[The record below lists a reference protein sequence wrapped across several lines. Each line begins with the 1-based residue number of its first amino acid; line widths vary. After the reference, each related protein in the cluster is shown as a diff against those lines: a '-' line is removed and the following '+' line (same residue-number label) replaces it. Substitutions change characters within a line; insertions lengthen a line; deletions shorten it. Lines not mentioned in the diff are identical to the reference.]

1 MPIVVTVIDTSH
13 FVGWLAAVTYLDEVE
28 MASVEDMVDK
38 VIARLEATRE
48 RPPGNAPPP
57 RRFDGMVAASMSR
70 LNVIDHGNNEQ
81 IKIGKDLVDTGSF
94 PRFRDTLARLT
105 PRFAP
110 GAFAHLQHCDLGQ
123 NIRLMELFA
132 DTWRVPIVA
141 GTDMDNAHFR
151 VNHGN
156 YVRVHPV
163 RPGGDRPKADT
174 FFWRP

>member
-13 FVGWLAAVTYLDEVE
+13 FVGWIAAVTYLNEVE
-28 MASVEDMVDK
+28 MTGIEDMVGK
-38 VIARLEATRE
+38 VIDHLARNPEPAPFT
-48 RPPGNAPPP
+48 PPP
-57 RRFDGMVAASMSR
+57 NPGARPAKMSR

-94 PRFRDTLARLT
+94 PRFRDTLARLA
-105 PRFAP
+105 PHFAP

-141 GTDMDNAHFR
+141 GTDMDNPHFR

-156 YVRVHPV
+156 YVRVHPA
-163 RPGGDRPKADT
+163 RPGGGRPQPDT